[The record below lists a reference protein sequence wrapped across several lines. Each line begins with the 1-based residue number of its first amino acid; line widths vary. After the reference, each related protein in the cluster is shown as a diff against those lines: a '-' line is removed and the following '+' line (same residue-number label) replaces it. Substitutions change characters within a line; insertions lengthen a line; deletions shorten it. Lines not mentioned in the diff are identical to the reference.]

1 MALTLTLTPVLA
13 GAAVLPPPK
22 NITGPCDLGAA
33 AIFVAL
39 PLSERV
45 LPGKNA
51 AAKESKRKA
60 IKVFMRVI
68 GGDAFNQIEQVLSLI
83 NKLVPYTQKVAMKE
97 RQKPR
102 LLLLLV
108 VACASSRARAWRPKR
123 KASTGTDKAPNK
135 VSTKQRAQKMAQEAK
150 EVNSACSK
158 SAPATLHAHKQT
170 SRRTLNVVHN
180 GSARSHIVA
189 CAWAHVVPACH
200 IVSSQLDYGLADV

>member
-1 MALTLTLTPVLA
+1 MDRWLNHFCGGTNFVSYQVLHGDTL
-13 GAAVLPPPK
+13 
-22 NITGPCDLGAA
+22 I
-33 AIFVAL
+33 I
-39 PLSERV
+39 
-45 LPGKNA
+45 
-51 AAKESKRKA
+51 
-60 IKVFMRVI
+60 
-68 GGDAFNQIEQVLSLI
+68 QIEQVLSLI

-158 SAPATLHAHKQT
+158 SAPAIMHAHEQT
-170 SRRTLNVVHN
+170 SRRTLKVFQDVVQDVTSLHAL
-180 GSARSHIVA
+180 GLICLTVTSLHHA
-189 CAWAHVVPACH
+189 
-200 IVSSQLDYGLADV
+200 DYGLAYV